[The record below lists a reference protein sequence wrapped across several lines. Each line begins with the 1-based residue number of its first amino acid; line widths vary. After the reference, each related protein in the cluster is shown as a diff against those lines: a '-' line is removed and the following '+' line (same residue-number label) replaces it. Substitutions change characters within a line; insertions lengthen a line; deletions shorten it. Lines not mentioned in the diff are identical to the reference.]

1 MAKSPVA
8 ARKGTLAERRGGER
22 RHSTACREI
31 RHAPQKAR
39 IAARPSCLKSQTLAV
54 FVASKSRQGHCASRF
69 FERQREDGGGFL
81 A

>member
-1 MAKSPVA
+1 MAANADMVPPAGKFVT
-8 ARKGTLAERRGGER
+8 RLK
-22 RHSTACREI
+22 
-31 RHAPQKAR
+31 KAR